1 MCIFMIHCSI
11 IIINYM
17 FTFLLLNSNV
27 LHSYI
32 FCTFLGLLYNVFTFR
47 FTYAGWMG
55 DVSGRWLVIFVPT
68 NVNYLFFND
77 KIGLSSTPLNIQIYL
92 YLPRRFMWIGLDMY
106 TMLIK
111 HRLCQLFNRW
121 VECTLWRLNKTNS
134 FLFYIAS
141 TTNLSAKGLSQ
152 KWVGFLCWVTLVLQ

>member
-1 MCIFMIHCSI
+1 MTALTNVSTCNAFDKNSLCRQSLLFWKNFTEPKWYLLTKQVRHVHMCIFMIHCSI

-77 KIGLSSTPLNIQIYL
+77 KNWSQ
-92 YLPRRFMWIGLDMY
+92 F
-106 TMLIK
+106 
-111 HRLCQLFNRW
+111 H
-121 VECTLWRLNKTNS
+121 TLK
-134 FLFYIAS
+134 Y
-141 TTNLSAKGLSQ
+141 TNLSLSFSTIYVN
-152 KWVGFLCWVTLVLQ
+152 WLGYVHHVN

>member
-1 MCIFMIHCSI
+1 MHSIKIRYADKVFFFERILLSQNDIFLPNKSDMCICAFMIHCSI

-77 KIGLSSTPLNIQIYL
+77 KNWSQ
-92 YLPRRFMWIGLDMY
+92 F
-106 TMLIK
+106 
-111 HRLCQLFNRW
+111 H
-121 VECTLWRLNKTNS
+121 TLK
-134 FLFYIAS
+134 Y
-141 TTNLSAKGLSQ
+141 TNLSLSFSTIYVN
-152 KWVGFLCWVTLVLQ
+152 WLGYVHHVN